1 MTFVIF
7 ILFLAITVGI
17 SFGYL
22 IHKDEMK
29 LKESLKRLQDHNLKV
44 KTMIASGQYEVYVDG
59 NSVER
64 PDVLDVERYS
74 ITIDEKKHIISLTRL
89 H

>member
-7 ILFLAITVGI
+7 ILFLVMTVGI
-17 SFGYL
+17 SLSYV
-22 IHKDEMK
+22 IHKDEME
-29 LKESLKRLQDHNLKV
+29 LKESLKRLQDHNHMIKA
-44 KTMIASGQYEVYVDG
+44 MIASGQYEVYVDG

-64 PDVLDVERYS
+64 PDVLDIERYS
-74 ITIDEKKHIISLTRL
+74 VIVDEEKHVISLNKL